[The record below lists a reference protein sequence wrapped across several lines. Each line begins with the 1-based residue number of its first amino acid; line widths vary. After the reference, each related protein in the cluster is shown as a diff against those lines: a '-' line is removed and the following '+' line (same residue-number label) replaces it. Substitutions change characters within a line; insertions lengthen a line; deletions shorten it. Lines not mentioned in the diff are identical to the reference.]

1 MDHSNC
7 PEQNLKL
14 LDHEETEKHDLYS
27 RDKIIN
33 VTDPETVQ
41 VLELIG
47 EDLKQ
52 LL

>member
-1 MDHSNC
+1 MKK
-7 PEQNLKL
+7 QK
-14 LDHEETEKHDLYS
+14 KHDPYS